1 MQGLNVDL
9 VHAVTSVDLVTRALV
24 RGGDV
29 PDFVIFGDDESVSFN
44 GLLGLKAGT
53 SRRTL
58 RKNLPKPQQVFWE
71 DRVIGEEVSRN
82 AIHCGEASNQRV
94 RLI

>member
-53 SRRTL
+53 SSRTL
-58 RKNLPKPQQVFWE
+58 RKNLPKPQQVF
-71 DRVIGEEVSRN
+71 
-82 AIHCGEASNQRV
+82 
-94 RLI
+94 